1 MKILMIDDDEDTNLL
16 IGFLLNKIDF
26 IDSYRIEQSAKKALS
41 VLKNKEFEPNYIF
54 VDLAMP
60 EMDGYE
66 FVEKYEQCC
75 SKESSTTQIYMLSSS
90 ARQSDRKNIEKYKSV
105 KEFILKPLTKE
116 KLRQIIFQNPN

>member
-75 SKESSTTQIYMLSSS
+75 SKESSTTADLHVIQFSPS
-90 ARQSDRKNIEKYKSV
+90 K
-105 KEFILKPLTKE
+105 
-116 KLRQIIFQNPN
+116 